1 VSGGYNIIVVGAGL
15 SGLLAAWFAR
25 GRGERVVVVARG
37 MGTLPLTAGCIDVL
51 GYSPDGEP
59 VANLSWWLGRAFKE
73 KPEHPY
79 QLAGSEALRDGVDAL
94 QALYP
99 LYGSLK
105 ENLFLPTAA
114 GALRP
119 TCLAPES
126 LAGGYDVAGDEGCLL
141 VGFEGWRDF
150 DAGYAAANL
159 GIRAAPISLPDKR
172 LVNATAVDIARRFEQ
187 ADFRDEVARRVRLH
201 LNGEARVGF
210 PAVLGMDAAASVRE
224 DLEGALGAAVFEI
237 PTLPPSV
244 PGMRLDRA
252 LRGALRRAGV
262 EVILGPTVRGWVQ
275 GDSVLGIR
283 TYGASGERVLAA
295 DAVILA
301 TGGLLNGGLEIGG
314 DGQLTESVLD
324 LPVKAQQGDR
334 YFEPLLMAHHPI
346 FEAGVRVNAA
356 MQPLDAMYAPI
367 YPNVCAIGGLLA
379 NADRIG
385 ESSTQGIAIA
395 TAWRAV
401 EALSQ

>member
-1 VSGGYNIIVVGAGL
+1 
-15 SGLLAAWFAR
+15 
-25 GRGERVVVVARG
+25 
-37 MGTLPLTAGCIDVL
+37 
-51 GYSPDGEP
+51 
-59 VANLSWWLGRAFKE
+59 
-73 KPEHPY
+73 
-79 QLAGSEALRDGVDAL
+79 
-94 QALYP
+94 
-99 LYGSLK
+99 
-105 ENLFLPTAA
+105 
-114 GALRP
+114 
-119 TCLAPES
+119 
-126 LAGGYDVAGDEGCLL
+126 
-141 VGFEGWRDF
+141 
-150 DAGYAAANL
+150 
-159 GIRAAPISLPDKR
+159 
-172 LVNATAVDIARRFEQ
+172 
-187 ADFRDEVARRVRLH
+187 
-201 LNGEARVGF
+201 
-210 PAVLGMDAAASVRE
+210 
-224 DLEGALGAAVFEI
+224 
-237 PTLPPSV
+237 V